1 MALELKELKETSLP
15 LASKSLL
22 SINNYI
28 EVDIKIPVY
37 DPALT
42 LVIYPNELKIYIYTH
57 TCA

>member
-37 DPALT
+37 DRSSAAPVT
-42 LVIYPNELKIYIYTH
+42 N
-57 TCA
+57 C